1 MGNRLTLGRSNWFPR
16 FACFQIEAADV
27 GPLQKI
33 RVGHDGK
40 GMFSGWFLDKVNTEY
55 IFILP

>member
-1 MGNRLTLGRSNWFPR
+1 MQRYIRAHHYLYD
-16 FACFQIEAADV
+16 CFQIEAADV

-40 GMFSGWFLDKVNTEY
+40 GMFSGWFLDKVN
-55 IFILP
+55 I